1 MKNILFIFSC
11 LIFLCCSQKEEKK
24 ETPVG
29 NDFLKPTKESQS
41 SYSTKVKETNQDFE
55 QLWEKAKNTPVNG
68 SSNYIDTVSREPIH
82 FRHSIHVKD
91 NKIDCKK
98 KNLQSRIRVSS
109 FLFCILCTYLLVFT
123 LFLLLYS
130 IILSMMLLMRY

>member
-1 MKNILFIFSC
+1 SMKNILFIFSC

-24 ETPVG
+24 ETTVG

-98 KNLQSRIRVSS
+98 CHQINKKN
-109 FLFCILCTYLLVFT
+109 VFIPPA
-123 LFLLLYS
+123 S
-130 IILSMMLLMRY
+130 ICNECHKD